1 MHGGQLEDVR
11 LARFSNLVETGDHT
25 WVLLSPAGGGRGQAH
40 ESVHQHDREEALQHH
55 ALREQ
60 PGQLQVKT
68 SEPGV
73 FPI

>member
-1 MHGGQLEDVR
+1 MSA

-25 WVLLSPAGGGRGQAH
+25 WGLLSSAGGGRGQAH
-40 ESVHQHDREEALQHH
+40 EGVHQHDCEEALQHH
-55 ALREQ
+55 TLCEQ

-68 SEPGV
+68 ERAHAS